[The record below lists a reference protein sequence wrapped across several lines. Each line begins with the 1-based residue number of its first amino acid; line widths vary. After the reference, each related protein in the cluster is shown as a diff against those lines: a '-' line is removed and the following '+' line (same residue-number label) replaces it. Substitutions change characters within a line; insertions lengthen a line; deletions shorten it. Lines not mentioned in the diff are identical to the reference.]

1 MNLPSRPPVR
11 SAFTLI
17 EMLTVIGIIALLIG
31 LLVPALRYAR
41 SRAREFQC
49 ANTLRQ
55 LFVLSKMYTN
65 DNGGWIPF
73 SAGSGGA
80 VWPWIGRYL
89 PSGSLG
95 IGPGSLT
102 YCPEATNKGTI
113 SYVADTGGGAG
124 VRNVNNLANPAG
136 TRWLYDSAS
145 FCAQNC
151 GYGSTTRH
159 YGGWNVLY
167 WDGHVDRVTP

>member
-1 MNLPSRPPVR
+1 MNTAAR
-11 SAFTLI
+11 SQTRLAFTLI
-17 EMLTVIGIIALLIG
+17 EVLTVIGIIAILLG
-31 LLVPALRYAR
+31 LLVPALGYAR
-41 SRAREFQC
+41 ARARELQC
-49 ANTLRQ
+49 ASNLRQ
-55 LFVLSKMYTN
+55 LYVLSKMYTN

-95 IGPGSLT
+95 IGPKSLT
-102 YCPEATNKGTI
+102 YCPAATNKGTI
-113 SYVADTGGGAG
+113 SYVADTGSGAG
-124 VRNVNNLANPAG
+124 VRNVNNLPDPAG

-145 FCAQNC
+145 YCAQNC

-159 YGGWNVLY
+159 RGGWNVLY
-167 WDGHVDRVTP
+167 WDGHVARVQP